1 MNLHDPVE
9 FVRMVNE
16 RLGRQLYPWQERTLA
31 QVARKGSRVVQR
43 TCNESGKTSVVIAG
57 ALLWNAII
65 NPGSTGVMTSS
76 VFRQVRHQAWPALRR
91 MAKCF
96 PTLGIEISDGPPA
109 TLRVQAT
116 ESQIV
121 GFTASDGEAF
131 EGFHVTGAHQAL
143 LLVVDEAKSVDES
156 IFQAVE
162 RCRPDRL
169 LVMSSPGGASGP
181 FYRAHTKE
189 RHVWTVMP
197 PVTVDDCPHLPADH
211 KALQIAKWGENH
223 PLVRSMLFAEWMEQD
238 GQNLVVPLAWVER
251 CLASPPARD
260 LGERAAGLDFA
271 AGRDENVLCV
281 RNGNQIEPMTAWR
294 ETDTMAAVG
303 RFIVELR
310 RRGLKPEECYGDESG
325 LGKPMCDA
333 LEEAGW
339 PINRVNFGGVAIDSE
354 AFQDRGTE
362 MWNTTARLIER
373 CEISLPKDDERL
385 VAQLTCRT
393 QKVNSR
399 ARLKLEPK
407 EEMRARG
414 LESPDRADA
423 LALACAAPKRHAGPD
438 TRYSVDVW
446 SRVDEALDQLERGG
460 DFDGIHTG

>member
-9 FVRMVNE
+9 FVRTVNE
-16 RLGRQLYPWQERTLA
+16 RIGRKLYPWQERTLA
-31 QVARKGSRVVQR
+31 QIGKKGSRVVQR

-65 NPGSTGVMTSS
+65 NPGSTGVMTSN
-76 VFRQVRHQAWPALRR
+76 VFRQVRYQAWPALRR
-91 MAKCF
+91 MAQCF
-96 PTLGIEISDGPPA
+96 PQLGIEISDGPPA
-109 TLRVQAT
+109 TLKVGAT
-116 ESQIV
+116 ESTIV
-121 GFTASDGEAF
+121 GFTATEGEAF
-131 EGFHVTGAHQAL
+131 EGFHVTGAHKSL
-143 LLVVDEAKSVDES
+143 MLVVDEAKRIDEE

-189 RHVWTVMP
+189 RAVWTVMP
-197 PVTVDDCPHLPADH
+197 PVTVDDCPHLPAAH

-223 PLVRSMLFAEWMEQD
+223 PLVRSMLFADWMEQD
-238 GQNLVVPLAWVER
+238 GSNLVVPLAWVER

-260 LGERAAGLDFA
+260 RGERMAGLDFA
-271 AGRDENVLCV
+271 AGGDENVLCV
-281 RNGNQIEPMTAWR
+281 RNGNQIEPMICWR

-310 RRGLKPEECYGDESG
+310 RRGMAAHDCYGDESG

-339 PINRVNFGGVAIDSE
+339 AINRVNFGGSPADAE
-354 AFQDRGTE
+354 AFMDRGTE
-362 MWNTTARLIER
+362 MWNTTGRLIER
-373 CEISLPKDDERL
+373 CELALPADDDRL

-393 QKVNSR
+393 QRVNSKG
-399 ARLKLEPK
+399 RLKLESK
-407 EEMRARG
+407 EEMRKRG
-414 LESPDRADA
+414 VESPDRADG
-423 LALACAAPKRHAGPD
+423 LVLACAGSKRHVGPA
-438 TRYSVDVW
+438 TRYDTGVFD
-446 SRVDEALDQLERGG
+446 RLDEALAQMEQQVL
-460 DFDGIHTG
+460 DGVHTG

>member
-9 FVRMVNE
+9 FVRMVNAK
-16 RLGRQLYPWQERTLA
+16 LGRELYPWQERTLE
-31 QVARKGSRVVQR
+31 QVGKKGSRVVQR

-57 ALLWNAII
+57 ALLWNAIL

-96 PTLGIEISDGPPA
+96 PNLGIEIIDGPPA
-109 TLRVQAT
+109 TLKVGAT
-116 ESQIV
+116 ESSLV
-121 GFTASDGEAF
+121 GFTASEGDAF
-131 EGFHVTGAHQAL
+131 EGFHVTGSHSSL
-143 LLVVDEAKSVDES
+143 LLVVDEAKSVDET

-197 PVTVDDCPHLPADH
+197 AVTVDDCPHLPPEH

-223 PLVRSMLFAEWMEQD
+223 PLVRSMLFADWMEQD
-238 GQNLVVPLAWVER
+238 GQNLVVPLVWVER

-271 AGRDENVLCV
+271 AGGDENVLCV
-281 RNGNQIEPMTAWR
+281 RNGNQIEPMICWR
-294 ETDTMAAVG
+294 ERDTMSAVG

-339 PINRVNFGGVAIDSE
+339 RINRVNFGGSPVDGE
-354 AFQDRGTE
+354 EFQDRGTE
-362 MWNTTARLIER
+362 MWNTTGRLIER
-373 CEISLPKDDERL
+373 CELALPKDDDRL
-385 VAQLTCRT
+385 VAQLTCRV

-399 ARLKLEPK
+399 GRLKLESK
-407 EEMRARG
+407 EDMRKRG
-414 LESPDRADA
+414 VESPDRADG
-423 LALACAAPKRHAGPD
+423 LVLACAGPRRHSGPE
-438 TRYSVDVW
+438 TRYSVDVFDHL
-446 SRVDEALDQLERGG
+446 DEALSQMEQQVL
-460 DFDGIHTG
+460 DGVHTG